1 MSHFSSKAL
10 KALYVLKKHHHRVY
24 GCFSP
29 NLWVKLLEQLSL
41 SPSLLK
47 STIRELREGSL
58 RAVLRILGAIARLLP
73 RKATL
78 KMTKLGNYFYI
89 F

>member
-1 MSHFSSKAL
+1 MDAFPQICGS
-10 KALYVLKKHHHRVY
+10 
-24 GCFSP
+24 
-29 NLWVKLLEQLSL
+29 NLLEQLSL

-47 STIRELREGSL
+47 STICELREGSL
-58 RAVLRILGAIARLLP
+58 RPVLRILSAIARLLP